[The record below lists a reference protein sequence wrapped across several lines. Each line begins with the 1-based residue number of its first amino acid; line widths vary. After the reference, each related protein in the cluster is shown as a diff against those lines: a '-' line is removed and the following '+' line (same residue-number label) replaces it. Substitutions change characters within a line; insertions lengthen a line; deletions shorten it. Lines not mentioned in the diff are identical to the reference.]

1 MTRPV
6 DQEPETELLK
16 FSYADFKCC
25 ACKRQI
31 SISLEESFLLA
42 NDNFIKCPLC
52 QVSVKAGAYDQAD
65 LRNVHKSLSG
75 SGGFIIPFATVW
87 FSVSLMVALFVNTQ
101 VSVLMTSVGL
111 LFSYALNNSKPV
123 TIDVAIQLDPVIV
136 SGDSSSDSNHS

>member
-1 MTRPV
+1 MTRQV

-42 NDNFIKCPLC
+42 NDNSIKCPFC

-75 SGGFIIPFATVW
+75 SGGFIVPLRQCGFQ
-87 FSVSLMVALFVNTQ
+87 FL
-101 VSVLMTSVGL
+101 
-111 LFSYALNNSKPV
+111 
-123 TIDVAIQLDPVIV
+123 
-136 SGDSSSDSNHS
+136 